1 MQLVTKKYLRYEKNL
16 LREYK
21 KQVRRLEMTRS
32 EQQEL
37 DRNEVLE
44 HISKELHN

>member
-1 MQLVTKKYLRYEKNL
+1 
-16 LREYK
+16 
-21 KQVRRLEMTRS
+21 MTRS